1 MPRIARRVRSARP
14 FCVLATP
21 PLEAT
26 SAAFLIRHL
35 LFAIYLLTPSPLRVP
50 PPTPLLRVLSL
61 PQQRLESRPRFWYSP
76 AMSTEWSDS
85 IVIADLTDEPALSEE
100 LSAIADRL
108 SAKGNATPSVVLNF
122 ANVTYVNSSNLAGLL
137 KIRKILTEKGRGLRL
152 CSLSEDVQSVMSVTG
167 LDKVFRFAPDP
178 MMALAGLQIED
189 EKRTNG

>member
-1 MPRIARRVRSARP
+1 
-14 FCVLATP
+14 
-21 PLEAT
+21 
-26 SAAFLIRHL
+26 
-35 LFAIYLLTPSPLRVP
+35 
-50 PPTPLLRVLSL
+50 
-61 PQQRLESRPRFWYSP
+61 
-76 AMSTEWSDS
+76 MSTEWSDS
-85 IVIADLTDEPALSEE
+85 IVIADLADEPALSEE

-108 SAKGNATPSVVLNF
+108 SAKGSVTPSVVLNF

-189 EKRTNG
+189 EQRSKG